1 MDSFLHSPPERQKKA
16 CIELQDEMH
25 LHAQSVEKDL
35 WVCWTLREL
44 FSLPGIGE
52 HLTFK
57 GGSSLSKAW
66 KLIRRF
72 SEDID
77 LIVDKEALGFGGDA
91 APDKAASNKQRKAR
105 LEALMAA
112 SRQWVQGMLQPAL
125 TIRIAAAL
133 GNDANCKLEV
143 DPDMPDG
150 QCLLLHYPSAFE
162 NEAGYIKP
170 VVKIELGA
178 RSDDWPNSECPI
190 QPYLAERFPQLM
202 PQGPFPVRVLAAE
215 RTFWEKACLLHEETF
230 RPHDKPRKHWRIPLS
245 SSVSPSTEKSS
256 SATRGWTTR
265 RTNPAP
271 SDLARQLTTLPTGAP
286 ITKPCSAPCSSAKFL
301 TSTKS
306 WRLSASL
313 RKPSTQ
319 APEHLEK
326 TIPIYSLS
334 SQMELSA
341 SCNRRNHSPSQPS
354 RFGERLFWPQVPRR

>member
-1 MDSFLHSPPERQKKA
+1 MDVFLHSPPERQKKA
-16 CIELQDEMH
+16 CLELQDEMH

-44 FSLPGIGE
+44 FSLPGVGE

-57 GGSSLSKAW
+57 GGTSLSKAW

-112 SRQWVQGMLQPAL
+112 SRQWVQGTLQPAL
-125 TIRIAAAL
+125 ATRIATAL
-133 GNDANCKLEV
+133 GDDAACKLEV

-202 PQGPFPVRVLAAE
+202 PEGPFSVRVLAAE

-230 RPHDKPRKHWRIPLS
+230 RPHDKPRKLRMARHYYDLWCLLRAGVGERALANTALFQRVAEHREIFFRYAW
-245 SSVSPSTEKSS
+245 VDYSTH
-256 SATRGWTTR
+256 
-265 RTNPAP
+265 
-271 SDLARQLTTLPTGAP
+271 
-286 ITKPCSAPCSSAKFL
+286 KPGTF
-301 TSTKS
+301 
-306 WRLSASL
+306 RLSPPTDHLANWRSDY
-313 RKPSTQ
+313 Q
-319 APEHLEK
+319 AMLGPMFFGEVPDFDEIMKAVSEFEK
-326 TIPIYSLS
+326 TFNA
-334 SQMELSA
+334 SA
-341 SCNRRNHSPSQPS
+341 
-354 RFGERLFWPQVPRR
+354 